1 MAEVAIH
8 RIARIKLVGSG
19 TITLANE
26 FPGLTF
32 NSVDEYTVLVEPT
45 FGSFVEVSKT
55 TTAITVIAS
64 PSPPAGNNLII
75 LTHKMG

>member
-1 MAEVAIH
+1 MAQVSVH
-8 RIARIKLVGSG
+8 RYSRVKLVGSG

-45 FGSFVEVSKT
+45 FGSFVSITKT
-55 TTAITVIAS
+55 TTTITVVSS
-64 PSPPAGNNLII
+64 PSPPAGNTLLI